1 MEEPS
6 RDAAVQALELYRVRA
21 GGAHMARCWRHWGRV
36 GRWHNIREGG
46 GTSGPVERVLEM
58 VDDGGG
64 DLYRWKEKTMIVLA
78 CWCSI
83 ALLVLRPVTV
93 EHRRSARIGAPPSFV
108 SPMSE
113 RLPRSR
119 R

>member
-1 MEEPS
+1 MLQCKHWSSAESE
-6 RDAAVQALELYRVRA
+6 LEA
-21 GGAHMARCWRHWGRV
+21 PTWHGV
-36 GRWHNIREGG
+36 GDTGEGWDGNIGEGG

-64 DLYRWKEKTMIVLA
+64 DLYRWKEKTTIVLA

-113 RLPRSR
+113 RLLRSR